1 MTAAF
6 WWYLLAGFIIGFCLS
21 TVWEWLYFRQR
32 RMRIADRRIAALQQQ
47 LDSQMRAA
55 STEIPSEP
63 GVTWTATEYQSPGIL
78 LENETDAQP
87 APRAAVPITA
97 AVLRADQANG
107 RGALAIDPAPPWA
120 RAAATQSA
128 DAAPSAAEAVVAATL
143 LTHAGTA
150 DEPTAEQR
158 ASQPPDGDEHHA
170 AEAVV
175 AATLLT
181 HAGTADEPTAEQR
194 ASQPPDAER
203 RGAEAAAAAA
213 LVAHAGT
220 ADEPTAE
227 QRASQPPDAE
237 HHAAKAATAAAL
249 VANAGA
255 ADEPTAEQRASPPD
269 AEHHAANAATAAAL
283 VTHAG
288 TADELTAAQRAAQP
302 PDAEH
307 RGAEAAAAAAL
318 VAHAGTADEPT
329 AEQSAT
335 QPPDAER
342 RGAEVAA
349 AAALV
354 AHAGAADEPSG
365 EQTEAAPA
373 PTSVPPPPAESAPSN
388 AMPAAVITEVR
399 GFSARQGYIVSELSP
414 GEFTAL
420 KATQKARQ
428 AARRAW
434 EQARA
439 VTDYLRNV

>member
-55 STEIPSEP
+55 RPDIPSEP

-87 APRAAVPITA
+87 APRAAVPVTA

-107 RGALAIDPAPPWA
+107 RGALAVDPAPPWV
-120 RAAATQSA
+120 RATAMKSA
-128 DAAPSAAEAVVAATL
+128 DDAPSAAEAVAAAAL

-150 DEPTAEQR
+150 EEPTAE
-158 ASQPPDGDEHHA
+158 P
-170 AEAVV
+170 
-175 AATLLT
+175 
-181 HAGTADEPTAEQR
+181 
-194 ASQPPDAER
+194 
-203 RGAEAAAAAA
+203 
-213 LVAHAGT
+213 
-220 ADEPTAE
+220 
-227 QRASQPPDAE
+227 
-237 HHAAKAATAAAL
+237 
-249 VANAGA
+249 N
-255 ADEPTAEQRASPPD
+255 
-269 AEHHAANAATAAAL
+269 
-283 VTHAG
+283 
-288 TADELTAAQRAAQP
+288 AAQP
-302 PDAEH
+302 LDAEH

-318 VAHAGTADEPT
+318 LSHAGAADEPT
-329 AEQSAT
+329 AAQNAA
-335 QPPDAER
+335 QPPDAEHR
-342 RGAEVAA
+342 AAEAAA
-349 AAALV
+349 AAALL
-354 AHAGAADEPSG
+354 AHAGAADEPIG
-365 EQTEAAPA
+365 EQTETAPA
-373 PTSVPPPPAESAPSN
+373 PTTAPPPPAESAPGMAPSN
-388 AMPAAVITEVR
+388 AVATAVTTEVR

>member
-55 STEIPSEP
+55 RPDIPSEP

-87 APRAAVPITA
+87 APRAAVPVTA
-97 AVLRADQANG
+97 AVLHADQANG
-107 RGALAIDPAPPWA
+107 RGALAVDPAPPWV
-120 RAAATQSA
+120 RATAMKSA
-128 DAAPSAAEAVVAATL
+128 DDAPSAAEAVAAAAL

-150 DEPTAEQR
+150 EEPTAEPN
-158 ASQPPDGDEHHA
+158 AAQPPDGEHRG
-170 AEAVV
+170 AEAV
-175 AATLLT
+175 AAAALLS
-181 HAGTADEPTAEQR
+181 HAGAAEEPTAEPN
-194 ASQPPDAER
+194 AAQPLDAEH

-213 LVAHAGT
+213 LV
-220 ADEPTAE
+220 
-227 QRASQPPDAE
+227 
-237 HHAAKAATAAAL
+237 
-249 VANAGA
+249 
-255 ADEPTAEQRASPPD
+255 
-269 AEHHAANAATAAAL
+269 
-283 VTHAG
+283 THAG
-288 TADELTAAQRAAQP
+288 TAEEPTAEPNAAQP

-318 VAHAGTADEPT
+318 LSHAGAADEPTAAQNAAQPPDGEHRGAEAAAAAALLAHAGTADEPI
-329 AEQSAT
+329 
-335 QPPDAER
+335 
-342 RGAEVAA
+342 
-349 AAALV
+349 
-354 AHAGAADEPSG
+354 G
-365 EQTEAAPA
+365 EQTETAPA
-373 PTSVPPPPAESAPSN
+373 PTTAPPPPAESAPGMAPSN
-388 AMPAAVITEVR
+388 AVATAVTTEVR